1 MSLHFNHKI
10 LKNKST
16 ITNIKSN
23 QNILLSKIINFITSP
38 SSDLSSQRSKSK
50 NNYSTKNIYDDSNK
64 KGKTNRDKDKIIKK
78 LKEKIKSLENKIKF
92 LEIKIKNLTKL
103 NSNNN
108 TLRRNSKNH
117 SIIGKEILNDKKEYK
132 SIIMQKK
139 KASLKTGYYK
149 KRTFSELLTED
160 NLFCSKDK
168 TSTIINNNTSFRKN
182 SQNRKKIELNIDKFE
197 RKKQIINFRNINE
210 LLKKS
215 IIKKTHLRKNTKRLS
230 NLNDLDL
237 KTSTSKLISKIPKT
251 SRCYQTESNVNL
263 SSKITNSTTFNCHNK
278 NNSHNYS
285 EYNNV
290 LTSNNNI
297 YTEEEDTKNDHFF
310 SNHLSNYH
318 NNEIVK
324 SKLNE
329 IKKRTENLLEIFA
342 LIKSGDT

>member
-10 LKNKST
+10 IKNKST
-16 ITNIKSN
+16 VSNIKSN
-23 QNILLSKIINFITSP
+23 QNILLSKIINFITP
-38 SSDLSSQRSKSK
+38 SSELSRQRSKSK
-50 NNYSTKNIYDDSNK
+50 NNYSTKNIYESNK
-64 KGKTNRDKDKIIKK
+64 KGKSSKDKDKIIKK

-103 NSNNN
+103 NANNN
-108 TLRRNSKNH
+108 TTLRINSKNH
-117 SIIGKEILNDKKEYK
+117 SIIGKEIMNEKKEYK

-139 KASLKTGYYK
+139 KTSLKAGYYK
-149 KRTFSELLTED
+149 KRTCSELITED

-168 TSTIINNNTSFRKN
+168 SNTIINNNTSFRKN
-182 SQNRKKIELNIDKFE
+182 SKNRKKIELNMDRFE
-197 RKKQIINFRNINE
+197 KKKQTINFHNINDII
-210 LLKKS
+210 KKS

-230 NLNDLDL
+230 NLKDLDL
-237 KTSTSKLISKIPKT
+237 KTSTSKLLSKIPKT

-285 EYNNV
+285 DYNNV

-297 YTEEEDTKNDHFF
+297 YTEEEDTKNEHFF
-310 SNHLSNYH
+310 SKHLNNCHSN
-318 NNEIVK
+318 EMVK

-342 LIKSGDT
+342 LIKSGDI